1 LVGVVASL
9 VNFIIHG
16 LLLASVATTVQKLKL
31 HVSIVP
37 SFLRHALVIVATG
50 ALVVAGHFAEVV
62 VWAATYHLVGAA
74 PAGAD
79 LVYLA
84 FGNFTTLGYSDL
96 TLSEPWRLLAAMT
109 ALNGIMLIGW
119 STALMIEILR
129 LGAPLLPRLSC
140 ASCGE
145 RRPTCGRAFSFWLPR
160 VS

>member
-1 LVGVVASL
+1 MLGPILVGVAASL

-16 LLLASVATTVQKLKL
+16 LLLAGVVRTVQKLKL
-31 HVSIVP
+31 HDSIVP

-50 ALVVAGHFAEVV
+50 ALLVAGHFAEVV
-62 VWAATYHLVGAA
+62 VWAITYHLVGAA

-84 FGNFTTLGYSDL
+84 FGNYTTLGYNDL

-129 LGAPLLPRLSC
+129 LGTPAPAKS
-140 ASCGE
+140 
-145 RRPTCGRAFSFWLPR
+145 
-160 VS
+160 

>member
-1 LVGVVASL
+1 MPSPVFGSGTMLEPIRVGVAASL

-16 LLLASVATTVQKLKL
+16 LLLACVVRAVQKLRL
-31 HVSIVP
+31 HDSIVP

-50 ALVVAGHFAEVV
+50 ALLVAGHFAEVI
-62 VWAATYHLVGAA
+62 VWAITYHLVGAA

-84 FGNFTTLGYSDL
+84 FGNYTTLGYNDL

-129 LGAPLLPRLSC
+129 LGTPAP
-140 ASCGE
+140 AK
-145 RRPTCGRAFSFWLPR
+145 T
-160 VS
+160 

>member
-1 LVGVVASL
+1 MLEPILVGVAASL

-16 LLLASVATTVQKLKL
+16 LLLACVVRAVQKLRL
-31 HVSIVP
+31 HDSIVP

-50 ALVVAGHFAEVV
+50 ALLVAGHFAEVI
-62 VWAATYHLVGAA
+62 VWAITYHLFGAA

-84 FGNFTTLGYSDL
+84 FGNYTTLGYNDR

-129 LGAPLLPRLSC
+129 LGTPAP
-140 ASCGE
+140 AK
-145 RRPTCGRAFSFWLPR
+145 T
-160 VS
+160 